1 MKQKPEQKKGNLGIT
16 LTKVFLVAGILIV
29 AVYDVIALWVWGVDA
44 TISRVAG
51 VEASFD
57 APTIP
62 FGVGFVCGHL
72 FWPQKRSYRSSPE
85 ARAKEKAKPQPL
97 PEAKTAPED

>member
-1 MKQKPEQKKGNLGIT
+1 MNRGVTIT
-16 LTKVFLVAGILIV
+16 KALLVIGILLI
-29 AVYDVIALWVWGVDA
+29 AVYDVIALFTWGVEA

-72 FWPQKRSYRSSPE
+72 FWPQSKSYRTN
-85 ARAKEKAKPQPL
+85 K
-97 PEAKTAPED
+97 D